1 MIATECESHLELL
14 RQKVMN
20 FFFKNKAEKPG
31 VFQSMV
37 GSMADAKMKRLDGRP
52 CWFLH
57 VLGVD
62 PDYQRQGLGRILVN
76 AGMEFA
82 EKEGC
87 PTYLE
92 ATKEGMRLYSQ
103 LGWEVISRIHMTGDV
118 YAPVMSWTPP
128 GTEMLPKDEDVSF

>member
-1 MIATECESHLELL
+1 MFAAESEQRLELL
-14 RQKVMN
+14 RQKAMN
-20 FFFKNKAEKPG
+20 LMFKNKAEDPG
-31 VFQSMV
+31 AFESMV
-37 GSMADAKMKRLDGRP
+37 GGMADAKTKRLAGRP

-62 PDYQRQGLGRILVN
+62 PDYQRQGIGRVLVKV
-76 AGMEFA
+76 GMDFA

-92 ATKEGMRLYSQ
+92 ATKEGMGLYSQ
-103 LGWEVISRIHMTGDV
+103 LGWGMIAKIHMVGDI

-128 GTEMLPKDEDVSF
+128 GIEALPKDEDISL